1 MTRLLSTAETTNT
14 KTDGVVFKLVPAGL
28 CLVLSFFIVV
38 SFPPLP
44 NHAGLVI
51 IFLPVIYI
59 LFSALNPEAF
69 KWFVSELLESPSY
82 NKRLRL
88 EDNECPAN
96 ATSIKPGDFIRIAT
110 SQDTLRTQESEHSRN
125 TWSPEIL
132 KQYRLVIARLPYP
145 DTGRIE
151 LCLLGYDRPYDPEI
165 GGDTDKFFRR
175 QRMPLPPVP
184 ANEGN
189 WSEVVAN
196 ALVDLIGQLSEDQ
209 YVQEEYLA
217 MKLNSE
223 SGYGFSSIRVAL
235 RIARSGGLVTRKRSP
250 RFALELLKVF
260 RSRVTVRGHV
270 SCQLYLTASG
280 ARWKNA
286 APGKQIIDNVGGV
299 MNNYI
304 NSNVSH
310 QTVIG
315 DQNDVR
321 NITANPTWGDIEIPD
336 VEVLASELSQL
347 RDELQ
352 RRVVYP
358 EQYSAIAEIMSAM
371 QAAQKGDGAEAISKL
386 GRLSSLAGD
395 IAKWVWETA
404 NAIGTPLVVAL
415 LEKLLHLPSGG

>member
-28 CLVLSFFIVV
+28 YAVLSLFTVA

-44 NHAGLVI
+44 NHVGLLI
-51 IFLPVIYI
+51 ICLPVIYI
-59 LFSALNPEAF
+59 MFYALNPEAF

-88 EDNECPAN
+88 EDNEHPAD
-96 ATSIKPGDFIRIAT
+96 AKSIKPGDFIRIAT
-110 SQDTLRTQESEHSRN
+110 YQDTLRTQESEHSRN

-132 KQYRLVIARLPYP
+132 KQYYLVIARWPYP

-151 LCLLGYDRPYDPEI
+151 LCLLGHDRPYDPEI
-165 GGDTDKFFRR
+165 GGDSDRFFRR

-184 ANEGN
+184 TNEIN
-189 WSEVVAN
+189 RSEVVAN
-196 ALVDLIGQLSEDQ
+196 ALIDLIGLLSEDQ
-209 YVQEEYLA
+209 YVQEEYLVI
-217 MKLNSE
+217 KSNSE
-223 SGYGFSSIRVAL
+223 LGYTFSSIRVAL
-235 RIARSGGLVTRKRSP
+235 QIARSGGLVARKRSP

-260 RSRVTVRGHV
+260 KSRATVRGHA
-270 SCQLYLTASG
+270 SCLLYLTASG

-286 APGKQIIDNVGGV
+286 ASKQIIDSPGGV

-310 QTVIG
+310 QTIIG

-321 NITANPTWGDIEIPD
+321 NVTTNPTWGSIQIPD
-336 VEVLASELSQL
+336 VEVLASELSKL

-352 RRVVYP
+352 RRIVYP
-358 EQYSAIAEIMSAM
+358 EQYSAVAEVMSAM
-371 QAAQKGDGAEAISKL
+371 QAAQKGDGAEAISTL

-404 NAIGTPLVVAL
+404 NEIGTQLVVAL